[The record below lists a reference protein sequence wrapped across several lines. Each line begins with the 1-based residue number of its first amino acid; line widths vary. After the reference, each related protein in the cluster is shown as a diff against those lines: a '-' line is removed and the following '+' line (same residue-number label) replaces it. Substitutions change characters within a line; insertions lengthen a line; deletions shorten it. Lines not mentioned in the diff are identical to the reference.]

1 MRTDAGSADPGV
13 HPDKLHVVAVGGG
26 HGLAATI
33 RATRRYARRVTAIVS
48 TADDGGSTGRLRRS
62 PGLGLALPAPGDVRH
77 CLAAMASTLST
88 TSSGSTTSAGPSG
101 RPDGGPLA
109 EALEYRF
116 AGTDVE
122 GHALGNL
129 VLAALTAV
137 TGDFV
142 EAVDEAARMLGLDPD
157 EARVLP
163 ATAEPVEL
171 RARTTAGDEVVGQ
184 VAVSETSDLDRVRV
198 APEGPPA
205 PADAVD
211 ALLDA
216 DQIVLGPGS
225 LYTSVLAAAAVDD
238 VRRAVAEGR
247 GQRVYV
253 CNLRAE
259 ASETRGYDVAAHV
272 AALARHGIE
281 PDVVVVQP
289 GSLPLGEVGARVVEA
304 DVARPHGLAHDSEK
318 LAAALA
324 ALAR

>member
-1 MRTDAGSADPGV
+1 MMSGDAGTPAGAPET
-13 HPDKLHVVAVGGG
+13 DKLHVVAVGGG

-33 RATRRYARRVTAIVS
+33 RAARRYARRVTAVVS
-48 TADDGGSTGRLRRS
+48 TADDGGSTGRLRS
-62 PGLGLALPAPGDVRH
+62 GLSLPAPGDLRH
-77 CLAAMASTLST
+77 CLAAMAGDES
-88 TSSGSTTSAGPSG
+88 
-101 RPDGGPLA
+101 GPLA

-116 AGTDVE
+116 TGTDVE

-142 EAVDEAARMLGLDPD
+142 AAVDEAARLLDLHPD

-171 RARTTAGDEVVGQ
+171 RAHTAAGVEVAGQ
-184 VAVSETSDLDRVRV
+184 VAVSETSDIERVRV
-198 APEGPPA
+198 VPGRPPA
-205 PADAVD
+205 PEDAVD
-211 ALLDA
+211 ALLEA

-225 LYTSVLAAAAVDD
+225 LYTSVLAAAVVDD
-238 VRRAVAEGR
+238 VREAVAEGR

-272 AALARHGIE
+272 DALARHGVE
-281 PDVVVVQP
+281 PDVVVVQS
-289 GSLPLGEVGARVVEA
+289 GSLPLGDLGVRVVEA

-318 LAAALA
+318 LAAALSS
-324 ALAR
+324 LVP